1 MTVTKIGQR
10 QVTQAMEAVKWTLTG
25 DDAAA
30 AQETR
35 RRGRLAGP
43 DAMAILHAV
52 AMTATVSVAQR
63 VRSAITLLDVGGF
76 TQRTLESS
84 FSEPEGVGER
94 EAG

>member
-1 MTVTKIGQR
+1 MSVPRIGQK
-10 QVTQAMEAVKWTLTG
+10 QVTRVIE
-25 DDAAA
+25 A
-30 AQETR
+30 AQWALSGDGAEAAGETR

-43 DAMAILHAV
+43 DAMAVLYAV

-63 VRSAITLLDVGGF
+63 VRATITLLDVGGF

-84 FSEPEGVGER
+84 SSEPEEAGER